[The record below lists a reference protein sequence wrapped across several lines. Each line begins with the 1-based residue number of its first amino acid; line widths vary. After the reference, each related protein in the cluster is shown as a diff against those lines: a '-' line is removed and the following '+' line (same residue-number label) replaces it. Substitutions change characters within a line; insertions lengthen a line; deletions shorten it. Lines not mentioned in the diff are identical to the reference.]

1 MKFLADEGID
11 KKLVIELRTLGFDV
25 EYVAESKFGTQDK
38 VLLQYAWDNN
48 LVVLTKDK
56 DFGELVFKARIPSK
70 GVILLRMED
79 VNSADRILLSLN
91 WFKKLEWDFEMKYTT
106 LTSRQA
112 RVIELV

>member
-1 MKFLADEGID
+1 
-11 KKLVIELRTLGFDV
+11 
-25 EYVAESKFGTQDK
+25 
-38 VLLQYAWDNN
+38 
-48 LVVLTKDK
+48 
-56 DFGELVFKARIPSK
+56 
-70 GVILLRMED
+70 MED